1 MAVKVNAVVI
11 RADAEPADGSVTLD
25 KLGDDVIDE
34 IAGAGAGG
42 VPTTRTITAGAG
54 LTGGGDLSA
63 NRTLSVGAGTGIT
76 VNADDVAVDP
86 AVVALRTYVDDVVQG
101 FTAKGAARV
110 ALMATTLA
118 ALLGGMT
125 YNAGTKRLT
134 ANANGAIGTV
144 DGVADLDAG
153 DLVMIPALT
162 GADAIRSGPYYVV
175 QAGDGSTPV
184 ILQRAANFDAT
195 ADVKAGSYV
204 LIADEDS
211 DHNGWLFHLVTE
223 GPYVLDTTQLEWAAR
238 QINIILS
245 GTNPAALGN
254 AAPGTSE
261 EAARADHVHPT
272 TGLVTTSATA
282 SQTVTASD
290 NATGVTRPVAVNHE
304 SGGVIGTGYGVG
316 VAFYEGAT
324 GAGAI
329 RAAIDAV
336 REAGGGT
343 SLVFVV
349 KVAGAPDPTDVGTL
363 SSEGDLSL
371 DGSVGLNGVA
381 PPAQG
386 AHLANLAVTA
396 GSDLDGADTVSK
408 TTLIAR
414 LAALEGRVNA
424 LTQRLRLLG
433 DLASS

>member
-1 MAVKVNAVVI
+1 MAVKVNGTVI
-11 RADAEPADGSVTLD
+11 KADAEPAQGSVNLD
-25 KLGDDVIDE
+25 MLTDDVVDE

-42 VPTTRTITAGAG
+42 VPTARTITAGAG

-86 AVVALRTYVDDVVQG
+86 AVVALRTYVDDAVQG

-144 DGVADLDAG
+144 DGVADLDVG
-153 DLVMIPALT
+153 DLVMVPALT
-162 GADAIRSGPYYVV
+162 GADATRNGPYFVV

-195 ADVKAGSYV
+195 ADVKPGSYV
-204 LIADEDS
+204 LVADDDS
-211 DHNGWLFHLVTE
+211 DHNGWMFHMVTE

-245 GTNPAALGN
+245 GAAPAALGN
-254 AAPGTSE
+254 AAAGTSE

-272 TGLVTTSATA
+272 TGLVTTAGNQTITDVKTFTSLKLGIGGSQFDCNGQTFINPATA
-282 SQTVTASD
+282 SGRWTFQAGVVPFVGTVAQVEAIAAPTPGLRVF
-290 NATGVTRPVAVNHE
+290 ATDGRNPALAE
-304 SGGVIGTGYGVG
+304 
-316 VAFYEGAT
+316 
-324 GAGAI
+324 GAGA
-329 RAAIDAV
+329 
-336 REAGGGT
+336 GT
-343 SLVFVV
+343 GI
-349 KVAGAPDPTDVGTL
+349 GAEWNGTAWIVG
-363 SSEGDLSL
+363 
-371 DGSVGLNGVA
+371 DGST
-381 PPAQG
+381 
-386 AHLANLAVTA
+386 LA
-396 GSDLDGADTVSK
+396 D
-408 TTLIAR
+408 
-414 LAALEGRVNA
+414 
-424 LTQRLRLLG
+424 
-433 DLASS
+433 

>member
-1 MAVKVNAVVI
+1 MAIKVNNTVI
-11 RADAEPADGSVTLD
+11 KADAEPAAESITEAMLAPEVAAEL
-25 KLGDDVIDE
+25 
-34 IAGAGAGG
+34 GG
-42 VPTTRTITAGAG
+42 VSLAN
-54 LTGGGDLSA
+54 SA
-63 NRTLSVGAGTGIT
+63 
-76 VNADDVAVDP
+76 
-86 AVVALRTYVDDVVQG
+86 
-101 FTAKGAARV
+101 
-110 ALMATTLA
+110 
-118 ALLGGMT
+118 
-125 YNAGTKRLT
+125 
-134 ANANGAIGTV
+134 
-144 DGVADLDAG
+144 
-153 DLVMIPALT
+153 
-162 GADAIRSGPYYVV
+162 
-175 QAGDGSTPV
+175 
-184 ILQRAANFDAT
+184 
-195 ADVKAGSYV
+195 
-204 LIADEDS
+204 
-211 DHNGWLFHLVTE
+211 
-223 GPYVLDTTQLEWAAR
+223 
-238 QINIILS
+238 
-245 GTNPAALGN
+245 PAALAPAAAVGN
-254 AAPGTSE
+254 GTT
-261 EAARADHVHPT
+261 AARSNHVHPT